1 MRPNTLLLRV
11 VLSVA
16 ATLILLDRSLPAQ
29 APGVGHT
36 FPAGAPAGS
45 TIEVQLGGYDFT
57 PDVDFLLH
65 QPGATLKT
73 TGQLGRLLVAPPPYW
88 FGPKGRTTAFK
99 IPRELTATFTL
110 PKDLPRGPI
119 HWQVANANGASG
131 TAVFFVGDGPEV
143 LESRRQSEAQA
154 LGELPL
160 TVNGRLS
167 RIAEVDLYTLTATA
181 DGCLTVDLYARRLG
195 ANFNGT
201 LKVKDAG
208 GTLLAD
214 VIDTSGEDCVVTVSV
229 RKGQRYT
236 VEVADLD
243 HRGHRSFVYRLELT
257 PGPRVVTSQPSG
269 GKPGTTAAVTFIG
282 YGVKTGVARLE
293 SVVRQVTFPAD
304 TSGRGWFDYRLE
316 TPFGRTPPVALPLG
330 DFIETVEKVEPAAK
344 GDRMLAPGT
353 AITGTLSTPDE
364 VDEYTLAAKAGQLIR
379 LEAVS
384 AQIGTRLDPVLRVL
398 DSKDKQLAINDDFG
412 GTLDAGLDF
421 KAPADGIY
429 RVCVHNGTGEAG
441 RLDSVYRLSAVVPR
455 PGFALS
461 MPQSFVA
468 PVGGKAPLT
477 VSCSRSGGFNEEIVI
492 KLAGLPE
499 GVKVP
504 TEIKIAKGKPSVK
517 FDVEVAAT
525 SGTDVAF
532 LTVTGSSMIDKKPV
546 SVTALSRFSGNLVP
560 RLATARFDSR
570 MLLVRTLVSPV
581 TLELIDRNRQR
592 PVHRGTTYP
601 ADFIVKRDEGYTG
614 AIRVRMAA
622 TQQRRVQGM
631 RGPVLRVPDGA
642 AQVQY
647 PCFMPEWLETDRTTR
662 MIVHSVAIVRD
673 AKGRKRH
680 IIKASTGS
688 ITMILEGALLKL
700 AHRAGELTVSPGGSF
715 EIPVSVARSA
725 KLQETTVVRI
735 EPPEGLEGLIK
746 AQPLTLK
753 PGQKNG
759 TLKLM
764 TLPDA
769 RLSGDW
775 EIKLVATALQDG
787 RWPAVSITMVPV
799 RFQATT
805 P

>member
-1 MRPNTLLLRV
+1 MPQGSLLTRV
-11 VLSVA
+11 VLA
-16 ATLILLDRSLPAQ
+16 AACSLLSIASPLPAQ

-57 PDVDFLLH
+57 PDVDFFLH
-65 QPGATLKT
+65 QSTATLKT
-73 TGQLGRLLVAPPPYW
+73 SGPLGRLLVAPPPYW

-110 PKDLPRGPI
+110 PSDLPRGPI

-143 LESRRQSEAQA
+143 LESRRQSEAQS
-154 LGELPL
+154 LSQLPV

-167 RIAEVDLYTLTATA
+167 RITEVDLYALTATA
-181 DGCLTVDLYARRLG
+181 DGCLSVELYARRLG

-201 LKVKDAG
+201 LKVRDARG
-208 GTLLAD
+208 ALLAD
-214 VIDTSGEDCVVTVSV
+214 VIDTRGEDCAATVSV
-229 RKGQRYT
+229 KKGQRYT

-257 PGPRVVTSQPSG
+257 PGPRLVTSVPSG

-282 YGVKTGVARLE
+282 YGIKTGTARLE
-293 SVVRQVTFPAD
+293 SVVSQVTFPAN
-304 TSGRGWFDYRLE
+304 TSGRGWFDYRLK
-316 TPFGRTPPVALPLG
+316 TPFGQTPPLALPL
-330 DFIETVEKVEPAAK
+330 DDLLEIVEPVTG
-344 GDRMLAPGT
+344 GDRTLAHGT
-353 AITGTLSTPDE
+353 AVTGRLARPDE
-364 VDEYTLAAKAGQLIR
+364 VDEYTLEAKAGQLFR

-384 AQIGTRLDPVLRVL
+384 TQIGTRLDPVLSVL
-398 DSKDKQLAINDDFG
+398 DAKDKQLALNDDFG

-421 KAPADGIY
+421 KAPADGTY
-429 RVCVHNGTGEAG
+429 RVRVHNGTGVAG
-441 RLDSVYRLSAVVPR
+441 RIDSVYRLTVAIPL

-461 MPQSFVA
+461 MPQFFVA

-477 VSCSRSGGFNEEIVI
+477 LSCTRTGGFNEEIVVT
-492 KLAGLPE
+492 LGGLPA

-504 TEIKIAKGKPSVK
+504 AEIKIPKGKPSVK

-525 SGTDVAF
+525 SGTDVVF
-532 LTVTGSSMIDKKPV
+532 LTATGNAMVDKKPL
-546 SVTALSRFSGNLVP
+546 SVKARSRFSGNLVA
-560 RLATARFDSR
+560 RKATARFDNR
-570 MLLVRTLVSPV
+570 MLLVRKLDSPV

-601 ADFIVKRDEGYTG
+601 ADFIVKRDKGYTG

-631 RGPVLRVPDGA
+631 QGPVLKVPDGA

-662 MIVHSVAIVRD
+662 MIVHSVAIVAD

-725 KLQETTVVRI
+725 KLQETTTVRI
-735 EPPEGLEGLIK
+735 EPPEALKGLIK
-746 AQPLTLK
+746 AQTLTLK
-753 PGQKNG
+753 PGQKTA
-759 TLKLM
+759 TLKVM
-764 TLPDA
+764 TLPDD

-787 RWPAVSITMVPV
+787 RWPAVSITMVPI
-799 RFQATT
+799 RFQAAT

>member
-1 MRPNTLLLRV
+1 MRPNSLLTRV
-11 VLSVA
+11 VLA
-16 ATLILLDRSLPAQ
+16 TACTLILLDSSLPAQ

-45 TIEVQLGGYDFT
+45 TVQVQLGGYDFT
-57 PDVDFLLH
+57 PDVDFFLH

-73 TGQLGRLLVAPPPYW
+73 TGPLGRLLVAPPPYW

-99 IPRELTATFTL
+99 IPRELTATFTV

-131 TAVFFVGDGPEV
+131 TAVFFVGDGLEV
-143 LESRRQSEAQA
+143 LESRRQSEAQP
-154 LGELPL
+154 LDQLPV

-167 RIAEVDLYTLTATA
+167 RITEVDLYTLTATT
-181 DGCLTVDLYARRLG
+181 DGCLTADLYARRLG

-201 LKVKDAG
+201 LKVRDAR

-214 VIDTSGEDCVVTVSV
+214 VIDTRGEDCAATVSV

-257 PGPRVVTSQPSG
+257 PGPRVVTSLPSG
-269 GKPGTTAAVTFIG
+269 GKPGTTAPVTFIG
-282 YGVKTGVARLE
+282 YGVKTGAARLE
-293 SVVRQVTFPAD
+293 SVISQVTFPAD
-304 TSGRGWFDYRLE
+304 KSGRGWFDYRLE

-330 DFIETVEKVEPAAK
+330 DLVEKVEPASG
-344 GDRMLAPGT
+344 GDRTLAPGT
-353 AITGTLSTPDE
+353 AVTGSLAKPDE
-364 VDEYTLAAKAGQLIR
+364 VDEYTLTAKAGQLIR

-384 AQIGTRLDPVLRVL
+384 TQIGTRLDPVLRVL
-398 DSKDKQLAINDDFG
+398 DDKDKQLAINDDFG

-421 KAPADGIY
+421 KAPTDGTY
-429 RVCVHNGTGEAG
+429 RVRVHNGTGQAG
-441 RLDSVYRLSAVVPR
+441 RLDSVYRLTAVVPL

-477 VSCSRSGGFNEEIVI
+477 LSCTRTGGFNEEIVI

-504 TEIKIAKGKPSVK
+504 AEIKIAKGKPSVK

-532 LTVTGSSMIDKKPV
+532 LTATGSSMIGKKLI
-546 SVTALSRFSGNLVP
+546 SVTARSSFSGNLVT
-560 RLATARFDSR
+560 RQATARFDSR
-570 MLLVRTLVSPV
+570 LLLVRTLTSPV

-601 ADFIVKRDEGYTG
+601 ADFIVKRDKGYTG
-614 AIRVRMAA
+614 AIRMRMAA

-631 RGPVLRVPDGA
+631 RGPVVPVPAGA
-642 AQVQY
+642 SQVQY

-662 MIVHSVAIVRD
+662 MIIHSVAIVAD

-688 ITMILEGALLKL
+688 ITMILEGALMKL

-735 EPPEGLEGLIK
+735 EPPEGLEGLIT

-753 PGQKNG
+753 PGQASG
-759 TLKLM
+759 TLKVM

-769 RLSGDW
+769 KLSGDW

-787 RWPAVSITMVPV
+787 RWPAVSITLVPV
-799 RFQATT
+799 RFQAAT

>member
-1 MRPNTLLLRV
+1 MRPNSLLLRV
-11 VLSVA
+11 VISAA

-73 TGQLGRLLVAPPPYW
+73 TGQLGRLMVAPPPYW

-214 VIDTSGEDCVVTVSV
+214 VIDTRGEDCVVTVSV

-344 GDRMLAPGT
+344 GDRTLAPGT

-700 AHRAGELTVSPGGSF
+700 AHRAGALTVSPGGSF

-753 PGQKNG
+753 PGQKHG